1 MAAEAKNL
9 EAQADLT
16 ARVVNNYNRRLR
28 AMAEE
33 VDSASG
39 SLVRAQDDLLL
50 KQATLRRRLVDI
62 YKRGPLYTF
71 EALLSA
77 ESFGELVARYKYL
90 RTVAQD
96 DRARVQRMEKL
107 REEVAGQ
114 RDLLV
119 VLQNELA
126 ISRDE
131 QAEEEHRLRALED
144 QWQQRLSRTQTRAE
158 IGKRQLQNLEA
169 SAARLDRTIAALD
182 AERRRTDNRASVA
195 APPTS
200 SLSTASLGKLDWPV
214 EGDILYS
221 FGRVI
226 NPNTTTIRW
235 NGIGIAATAGTP
247 VRAIADGV
255 VMLVDPSFATY
266 GATVIIG
273 HGDDV
278 SVYGSLGRI
287 NVGKGEAV
295 TKGQVIGV
303 VGVNDPDLGPHLHFE
318 IRPNA
323 RSAVDPFEWLR
334 SNR

>member
-1 MAAEAKNL
+1 MAAEAQNL

-16 ARVVNNYNRRLR
+16 ARAVNNYNRRLR
-28 AMAEE
+28 AMSEE

-39 SLVRAQDDLLL
+39 SLVRAQDDLLV

-96 DRARVQRMEKL
+96 DRARVQRMEQL
-107 REEVAGQ
+107 RATVAGQ

-131 QAEEEHRLRALED
+131 QAEEERRLRNLED
-144 QWQQRLSRTQTRAE
+144 QWQQRLARTQSRAQVE
-158 IGKRQLQNLEA
+158 KRRLQNLEA
-169 SAARLDRTIAALD
+169 SMARLDRTIASLD
-182 AERRRTDNRASVA
+182 AERRSNDNRATTPVPA
-195 APPTS
+195 TS

-214 EGDILYS
+214 DGDILYS
-221 FGRVI
+221 FGRVV
-226 NPNTTTIRW
+226 NPDNTRIRW
-235 NGIGIAATAGTP
+235 NGIGISAPAGTP

-255 VMLVDPSFATY
+255 VLGADPSLGTY
-266 GATVIIG
+266 GATVMIA
-273 HGDDV
+273 HGNDV
-278 SVYGSLGRI
+278 SVYASLGRI
-287 NVGKGEAV
+287 TVGKGESV
-295 TKGQVIGV
+295 HKGQVIGV
-303 VGVNDPDLGPHLHFE
+303 VGVSDPDLGPHLHFE
-318 IRPNA
+318 IRPNM
-323 RSAVDPFEWLR
+323 RSAVDPLEWLR
-334 SNR
+334 SKQ

>member
-9 EAQADLT
+9 QSQADLT
-16 ARVVNNYNRRLR
+16 ARAVNTYNRRLR
-28 AMAEE
+28 AMGEE
-33 VDSASG
+33 VDSASS

-50 KQATLRRRLVDI
+50 KQATMRRRLVDI

-114 RDLLV
+114 RNLLV

-131 QAEEEHRLRALED
+131 QSEEERRLRGLED
-144 QWQQRLSRTQTRAE
+144 QWQQRLSRTQSRAQLE
-158 IGKRQLQNLEA
+158 KRKLQNLEA
-169 SAARLDRTIAALD
+169 SAAQLDRTIAALD
-182 AERRRTDNRASVA
+182 AERRRADTRAPAA
-195 APPTS
+195 APPAS
-200 SLSTASLGKLDWPV
+200 ALGTASLGKLDWPV
-214 EGDILYS
+214 DGDILYS
-221 FGRVI
+221 FGRVV
-226 NPNTTTIRW
+226 NPNNTQIRW
-235 NGIGIAATAGTP
+235 NGIGIAAPAGTP
-247 VRAIADGV
+247 VRAIAAGV
-255 VMLVDPSFATY
+255 VQLADPSFATY
-266 GATVIIG
+266 GATVIIA
-273 HGDDV
+273 HGNDV
-278 SVYGSLGRI
+278 SVYASLGRI
-287 NVGKGEAV
+287 NVGVGQSVA
-295 TKGQVIGV
+295 KGQVIGV

-318 IRPNA
+318 IRPNS
-323 RSAVDPFEWLR
+323 RSAVDPLEWLR